1 MYKDIS
7 KIKVGL
13 ELEFSNKVVQKHI
26 DLFKAKDDNEIKNIT
41 KLWKEKLE
49 KVRTDFSMKIL
60 EPTKQNQKDAGY
72 TKPFLFGVEYSKYIK
87 EDNMTYNLIW
97 DVTLDISVIEI
108 IIQKCE
114 FKNYEVFQEELQKHI
129 YGFAKDLGL
138 EVQKEGPYISM
149 THINIDF
156 ETGFDNS
163 FKKVLGFILEQE
175 EHYKESEARHKISE
189 ATQKKSAQQQ
199 TSELVNSHY
208 IKDVFI
214 LLNQNKKFATWK
226 KNAEALLKKSDSDI
240 KYDDI
245 KDLIAAIENKNSGAF
260 LTPLKLNKETIQ
272 NIKMNP
278 LHYYAVNIEHLSNQE
293 KVEFKRVEFRRNEG
307 KDKFYDTYYQ
317 VESVLHSLAQEQ
329 ETVCLGNVTNHENSD
344 S

>member
-1 MYKDIS
+1 MPKDIS

-49 KVRTDFSMKIL
+49 KVRKDNKDKDFSMKIL

-87 EDNMTYNLIW
+87 EDNITYNLIW

-108 IIQKCE
+108 IIRKCE
-114 FKNYEVFQEELQKHI
+114 FKNYEVFQGELQKHI

-138 EVQKEGPYISM
+138 EVQKEDPYISM

-175 EHYKESEARHKISE
+175 ENYKESEAIP
-189 ATQKKSAQQQ
+189 KK
-199 TSELVNSHY
+199 SELVNSHY

-214 LLNQNKKFATWK
+214 LLNKNKKFATWK

-240 KYDDI
+240 KYGDI
-245 KDLIAAIENKNSGAF
+245 KDLIEKIDNKNLDAF
-260 LTPLKLNKETIQ
+260 LKTLGLNKETIQ
-272 NIKMNP
+272 NIKTNS

-293 KVEFKRVEFRRNEG
+293 KEEFKRVEFRRNEG
-307 KDKFYDTYYQ
+307 KDEFYDTYYQ
-317 VESVLHSLAQEQ
+317 VESVLHNLAQ